1 MGLKHIPQNHL
12 IKHGGIII
20 KDEKKQLSKNNEVD
34 EIEKK
39 SDHKTSD
46 LWDVTYKLGSLKA
59 INIKNDPKNNQKC
72 NYGVD
77 IN

>member
-1 MGLKHIPQNHL
+1 MELKRIPQSRL
-12 IKHGGIII
+12 IKHGSIII

-46 LWDVTYKLGSLKA
+46 L
-59 INIKNDPKNNQKC
+59 
-72 NYGVD
+72 
-77 IN
+77 